1 MRTWQAF
8 EADAMELASFGRERI
23 DRRVSF
29 LGTVREDGGPRVHP
43 VTPWIVDGRLYVR
56 MYVTSPKVAD
66 LERDPRFALH
76 SMMDND
82 DGVGG
87 EFAMHGQATRVHD
100 AMTIAAAYAPIGEFT
115 DRPLAL
121 FELGVDDVVTTEYR
135 GEDIERRRWS
145 FRRPD
150 RVEGRRSS
158 A

>member
-1 MRTWQAF
+1 MVTWQAF
-8 EADAMELASFGRERI
+8 ETEAPEQAGFGRGRI

-29 LGTVREDGGPRVHP
+29 LATVRGDGGPRVHP
-43 VTPWIVDGRLYVR
+43 VTPWIVGGHLYVR

-87 EFAMHGQATRVHD
+87 EFAMHGRATRVLD
-100 AMTIAAAYAPIGEFT
+100 AGTIAAAYAPIGEFT
-115 DRPLAL
+115 DRPLSL
-121 FELGVDDVVTTEYR
+121 FELGVDDVVLTEYR
-135 GEDIERRRWS
+135 GDDIERRRWS
-145 FRRPD
+145 ARRPD
-150 RVEGRRSS
+150 HVEGRRSP

>member
-1 MRTWQAF
+1 MVTWQAF
-8 EADAMELASFGRERI
+8 ETEAPELASFGRERI

-29 LGTVREDGGPRVHP
+29 MATVRGDGGPRVHP
-43 VTPWIVDGRLYVR
+43 VTPWILDGHLYVR
-56 MYVTSPKVAD
+56 MYTTSPKVAD
-66 LERDPRFALH
+66 LERDPRFSLH

-87 EFAMHGQATRVHD
+87 EFALNGRATRVSD
-100 AMTIAAAYAPIGEFT
+100 VGTITAAYAPIGEFT

-121 FELGVDDVVTTEYR
+121 FELGVDDVVITEYR

-145 FRRPD
+145 AGRPD
-150 RVEGRRSS
+150 HVQGRRSP

>member
-1 MRTWQAF
+1 MVTWHAF
-8 EADAMELASFGRERI
+8 ETEAPELASFGRKRI

-29 LGTVREDGGPRVHP
+29 LATVRGDGGPRVHP
-43 VTPWIVDGRLYVR
+43 VTPWIVEGHLYVR
-56 MYVTSPKVAD
+56 MYTTSPKVAD

-87 EFAMHGQATRVHD
+87 EFAMRGRATRVLD
-100 AMTIAAAYAPIGEFT
+100 AGTIAAAYAPIGEFT

-121 FELGVDDVVTTEYR
+121 LELGVDDVVLTEYR
-135 GEDIERRRWS
+135 GDDIERRRWS
-145 FRRPD
+145 ALRPD
-150 RVEGRRSS
+150 HVEGRRSP